1 MKAFWAVLV
10 LAPLAVVPSA
20 VWADPLTLDQAMALS
35 VASSPDLRSLV
46 IQQSTALDGYRW
58 GFREYLPKLG
68 LNSSQNEAVTLN
80 SPDTRSLQMGV
91 TVTQLV
97 FDAGRLG
104 RQRDLAR
111 LQLSAGSQDYREQEE
126 QITDSVRTLFNQIL
140 VLKKKLAIQAQ
151 VVEVADRQ
159 LEISRKELDLGSARE
174 VDVLDTEAQASSL
187 KVDRKQSE
195 RSLREAFAQLA
206 NLLGIETKGLDIAG
220 DFDEGYQGLDVPE
233 ENDRWLA
240 EVLDTSKD
248 IAQQRLDLR
257 QQYFSLLNQNL
268 WYLPNISVEL
278 TMSLTGTQYPLQT
291 PAYNASVTFSFP
303 GDTFPFTQ
311 KLDLGSTTGQT
322 SSGLSGKL
330 GIFDST
336 QGLVGAGAAKAQYEV
351 SQLKSQILRS
361 TVKFNFEKAIGDYKL
376 LIEKL
381 ALQRNTV
388 AIEEKKNA
396 ILAKQVELGEAK
408 RVDYLQGETQLAND
422 RIALIES
429 VLQIKE
435 TERSLE
441 RMLHRAPG
449 TLARAVQ
456 EVSP

>member
-1 MKAFWAVLV
+1 MKAFWAALAFLPAVLQ
-10 LAPLAVVPSA
+10 
-20 VWADPLTLDQAMALS
+20 ADPLTLDQSMALS
-35 VASSPDLRSLV
+35 IATSPDLRSLV
-46 IQQSTALDGYRW
+46 IQQATALDSYRW
-58 GFREYLPKLG
+58 GLREYLPKLG
-68 LNSSQNEAVTLN
+68 LSSSQNEAVLFN

-126 QITDSVRTLFNQIL
+126 QITDLVRTLFNQIL
-140 VLKKKLAIQAQ
+140 VLRKKLAIQDQ
-151 VVEVADRQ
+151 VVAVADRQ
-159 LEISRKELDLGSARE
+159 VEISRKELILGSARE

-195 RSLREAFAQLA
+195 RSLRDALAQLA
-206 NLLGIETKGLDIAG
+206 NLLGLETKGLDISG
-220 DFDEGYQGLDVPE
+220 DFDEDYQGLDVPE
-233 ENDRWLA
+233 QSDRWLA

-248 IAQQRLDLR
+248 IAQQRLDLKR
-257 QQYFSLLNQNL
+257 QYFSLLNQNL
-268 WYLPNISVEL
+268 WYVPNISVEL

-311 KLDLGSTTGQT
+311 KLDLGTTTGQT
-322 SSGLSGKL
+322 SAGLSGNL

-336 QGLVGAGAAKAQYEV
+336 QGLVGAGAARAQYEV
-351 SQLKSQILRS
+351 SQLKSEILRS
-361 TVKFNFEKAIGDYKL
+361 TVKFSFEKAIGDYKL
-376 LIEKL
+376 LVEKL
-381 ALQRNTV
+381 ALQRTTV
-388 AIEEKKNA
+388 AIEAKKNV

-408 RVDYLQGETQLAND
+408 RVDYLQAETQLAND

-441 RMLHRAPG
+441 RMLHREPG
-449 TLARAVQ
+449 TMAQAVQ